1 MSTIL
6 PLVVPLVAFV
16 VLAAVFVVVFRRA
29 SRAMARTRDDEQ
41 FRNAVEDLAGRID
54 RSLGGVI
61 ERVDAVRRHLLP
73 PDQIADS
80 LVAGAEAIGQYS
92 EEAAGLHGPVPA
104 DEVRA
109 ALLAELDRAGRA
121 LEMVA
126 HGCDL
131 LQAGG
136 GGGPRELEAQTA
148 IKRGYLNALHAREA
162 IARHADD
169 LASGRPADQRR
180 WLTRRSA

>member
-1 MSTIL
+1 VSTIIA
-6 PLVVPLVAFV
+6 LVVPLVAFV

-29 SRAMARTRDDEQ
+29 SRAMAVTRDDER
-41 FRNAVEDLAGRID
+41 FRTAVEDLAGRID

-73 PDQIADS
+73 AETILDNLAAAEEA
-80 LVAGAEAIGQYS
+80 VARYA
-92 EEAAGLHGPVPA
+92 EEAAELRGPVPA
-104 DEVRA
+104 DDVRE

-126 HGCDL
+126 HGCEL
-131 LQAGG
+131 LHGAG

-180 WLTRRSA
+180 WLTRRST